1 MSPGV
6 VNSFVSKRPQCC
18 RTWAQS
24 SCRAQLRR
32 GTAVHKAKFAR
43 RLQLKIGLCRLSP
56 TILPTFV
63 MQIKSPLEFKSHF
76 ICCRRPW
83 LLDEIPR
90 AIGTCAMLC
99 GPIAHVRPHAAR
111 LVGDCAERVS
121 NEISSNSALST
132 LQGFVQRR
140 RTLVSAN
147 VRVRIQDQATVSW
160 RMHVRWKW
168 SPSNAG
174 SLRCGT
180 GIGPWGPE

>member
-56 TILPTFV
+56 IILATFA

-99 GPIAHVRPHAAR
+99 GPIAHLRSHAIR
-111 LVGDCAERVS
+111 LVVDVAPKGFQTRSRAIRRARPCRG
-121 NEISSNSALST
+121 SSSGAVLW
-132 LQGFVQRR
+132 LAPMF
-140 RTLVSAN
+140 AC
-147 VRVRIQDQATVSW
+147 
-160 RMHVRWKW
+160 
-168 SPSNAG
+168 G
-174 SLRCGT
+174 SKTKRL
-180 GIGPWGPE
+180 